1 MIANIQA
8 SSLHKIFKDNTFKT
22 FTPEAIA
29 AGVNS
34 DSIIYITCQDDT
46 SFGEK
51 FEDGAT
57 FIWAK
62 GKFYGSLSITDDSLD
77 STSLNPVQNKVI
89 TKQFNDLAS
98 FANASYKEVLAVAEG
113 AKNAAK
119 EAYEL
124 ACAAL

>member
-29 AGVNS
+29 SGVNS

-62 GKFYGSLSITDDSLD
+62 GKFYGEYNTYSIITEEQVINLVK
-77 STSLNPVQNKVI
+77 NIIKV
-89 TKQFNDLAS
+89 
-98 FANASYKEVLAVAEG
+98 
-113 AKNAAK
+113 
-119 EAYEL
+119 
-124 ACAAL
+124 

>member
-8 SSLHKIFKDNTFKT
+8 SSLHKIFTDNTFKT

-57 FIWAK
+57 FIWAR
-62 GKFYGSLSITDDSLD
+62 GKFYGDYNTYSIITEEQVINLVK
-77 STSLNPVQNKVI
+77 NIVKV
-89 TKQFNDLAS
+89 
-98 FANASYKEVLAVAEG
+98 
-113 AKNAAK
+113 
-119 EAYEL
+119 
-124 ACAAL
+124 